1 MKDYTLEYIKYRIE
15 KSEEAYNDAVL
26 LSEMGSW
33 NASINRL
40 YYACY
45 YVVSALMLKDGIE
58 TKSHSGIKNQLN
70 LHYIKTGKITFE
82 LGRLYSELFD
92 SRQKGDYG
100 DMYDFD
106 KEAVESLIL
115 PAKELLDTIKQL
127 L

>member
-70 LHYIKTGKITFE
+70 LHYIKIQSHYTM
-82 LGRLYSELFD
+82 LY
-92 SRQKGDYG
+92 
-100 DMYDFD
+100 M
-106 KEAVESLIL
+106 
-115 PAKELLDTIKQL
+115 
-127 L
+127 